1 MTLSSRSSSMPLVAQ
16 PQRVPTHSS
25 LRNHHFRPQSRGFV
39 HSQISLFAVTSGRS
53 RPLTRYSDAAR
64 TLLSRPERQRRPRL
78 AWVKRDREAG
88 AGAGAEEAHRFQ
100 AKIPEG
106 ERESRAEMGRRR
118 GNREKGEIDGE
129 RDRIQWRC

>member
-1 MTLSSRSSSMPLVAQ
+1 MQPARSSLAQ
-16 PQRVPTHSS
+16 GDNAGPDS
-25 LRNHHFRPQSRGFV
+25 
-39 HSQISLFAVTSGRS
+39 
-53 RPLTRYSDAAR
+53 
-64 TLLSRPERQRRPRL
+64 L

-118 GNREKGEIDGE
+118 GKERGGMERE
-129 RDRIQWRC
+129 R